1 MRRSPAHRLSFEVL
15 TRRES
20 NPTIQDFEPV
30 VILIML
36 ALLHGVEDVGAG
48 DIIVEGVDDEDQDS
62 FVDVIEK
69 TSPSL

>member
-1 MRRSPAHRLSFEVL
+1 
-15 TRRES
+15 
-20 NPTIQDFEPV
+20 
-30 VILIML
+30 ML

>member
-30 VILIML
+30 VCFID
-36 ALLHGVEDVGAG
+36 HV
-48 DIIVEGVDDEDQDS
+48 IVEGVDDEDQDS